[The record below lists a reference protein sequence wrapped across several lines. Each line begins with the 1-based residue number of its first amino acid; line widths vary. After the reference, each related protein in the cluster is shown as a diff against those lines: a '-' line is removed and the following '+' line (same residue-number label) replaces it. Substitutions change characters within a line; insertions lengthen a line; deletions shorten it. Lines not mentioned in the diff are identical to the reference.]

1 MLLPLK
7 KKRKLCVMKKDTH
20 MSPPPLKKKITS
32 LKECQE
38 LSCLENPF
46 VVLAELYSFI
56 SSHIV
61 IEPSI
66 FFFKKVI
73 KETRAWKDEKLL
85 CHVKRCS
92 LAPFIEKTNHLIKK
106 MSKIVVFEQHTCHA
120 WRERLRSV
128 MYFAFENREKY
139 CVIYFEPFLF

>member
-20 MSPPPLKKKITS
+20 MSPPPEKKNHLTERMSRI
-32 LKECQE
+32 
-38 LSCLENPF
+38 
-46 VVLAELYSFI
+46 VVLREPICCARWVVFLHLESYCHWALY
-56 SSHIV
+56 
-61 IEPSI
+61 

-106 MSKIVVFEQHTCHA
+106 MSKIVMFEQHTCHA